1 MQDRSRRRP
10 RRRRLTAAI
19 LLAAVTLAA
28 LVVASPAVAKP
39 AHIARTA
46 GATLSV
52 AGTIAIVVI
61 AVCGALALVLL
72 AFLTG
77 RRESEPQ
84 SAPIRPPK
92 RVRRTA
98 RHSAAA

>member
-1 MQDRSRRRP
+1 MQARNRRRP

-19 LLAAVTLAA
+19 LLAVVTLTV

-39 AHIARTA
+39 VHLSHAA

-52 AGTIAIVVI
+52 AGTVAIVVI

-72 AFLTG
+72 AFLSG
-77 RRESEPQ
+77 RRDSEAQ
-84 SAPIRPPK
+84 SDPIRQPEP
-92 RVRRTA
+92 VRHTF
-98 RHSAAA
+98 RHRAAA

>member
-10 RRRRLTAAI
+10 RRRRLTPAI
-19 LLAAVTLAA
+19 LLAVVALTV

-39 AHIARTA
+39 AHVSHAA

-52 AGTIAIVVI
+52 AGTIAIVAI
-61 AVCGALALVLL
+61 AVCGALGLVLL

-77 RRESEPQ
+77 RRESEGQ
-84 SAPIRPPK
+84 SAPIRK
-92 RVRRTA
+92 QARVRHTA

>member
-19 LLAAVTLAA
+19 LLAVVALTI

-39 AHIARTA
+39 ANVSHAA
-46 GATLSV
+46 GAQLSV
-52 AGTIAIVVI
+52 AGSIAIVVI
-61 AVCGALALVLL
+61 AVCGALGLVLL

-77 RRESEPQ
+77 RRKSEQ
-84 SAPIRPPK
+84 QGVAVAKPK
-92 RVRRTA
+92 RMRQTA
-98 RHSAAA
+98 RHHVAA